1 MRWLPPL
8 LLCLATGCFSA
19 GSEDSASA
27 PAPGPS
33 GAAGGSGGTSS
44 GSPPASSLKGLE
56 LRTGLLGVNDVFV
69 ETGATLYTCEN
80 AEGINGQFALQV
92 GARVSGQL
100 DFNPELVRIAFTSD
114 HAEWVGSVAG
124 ENEVYAS
131 QEECEATGRYCEEVV
146 VGEGESGY
154 FQIDDG
160 HIAIQNLW
168 CRYFGGTEYSFQ
180 MQAQGI
186 DLNPWPYEPFTE
198 IATLE
203 IRCVPRPCCPDNDY
217 IDTWGNHTV
226 EPWDCP

>member
-1 MRWLPPL
+1 MRWLFLSLVCVGP
-8 LLCLATGCFSA
+8 ACFST
-19 GSEDSASA
+19 STQDSAHA
-27 PAPGPS
+27 ADPGPS
-33 GAAGGSGGTSS
+33 APGGGSGGSTG
-44 GSPPASSLKGLE
+44 GSDPGSALRDLD
-56 LRTGLLGVNDVFV
+56 LRTGLLGVNDTFL

-92 GARVSGQL
+92 GAQVRGPL
-100 DFNPELVRIAFTSD
+100 DFNPELVRVAFTSN

-124 ENEVYAS
+124 ENEVYWS
-131 QEECEATGRYCEEVV
+131 QEDCEETGRYCEEVV

-154 FQIDDG
+154 FQVDEG

-168 CRYFGGTEYSFQ
+168 CRYFGGTEYAFE

-186 DLNPWPYEPFTE
+186 DLNPWPYEPFTKT
-198 IATLE
+198 ATLE